1 MSGQT
6 VLKSAA
12 AGGQQQQQKQQK
24 APQQQPARAAP
35 TGTATNG
42 APLADG
48 VKKKRRRGGRGRNK
62 GKGVATSSSG
72 PGGAGNGIDVDG
84 EDGDDDGD
92 DGNDENTTSDQ
103 IPTLPVAAAAASATS
118 AAASSSSGHVHH
130 SRTTANTLSHL
141 TTTEFKQLALS
152 PPVQKAM
159 DEAFKYQFC
168 TKVQALAIPVIRQ
181 GHDVLAKSRTGS
193 GKTIAF
199 LLPVIEA
206 LLAAG
211 NPAARRGTVSVI
223 VIAPTRELAAQIEE
237 EGKTILSFTP
247 QLTTQTIVGGTNFAG
262 DVRRMRDRMPDIL
275 VATPGRLID
284 HLTNAESPLK
294 AAVARLRHVILDEA
308 DRLLDMGFR
317 DALQQIL
324 KSLPPPA
331 QRQSLLFSATFPHDV
346 QELCRI
352 ALRPQHQ
359 LIDAIG
365 ESQEQ
370 TNRQVEQFFAV
381 ADMRSQ
387 IGELLYAIER
397 HMVADPDY
405 KVMVFFITARQTQLM
420 AELFEQLGVSVLE
433 VHSRKS
439 QSHRTRVT
447 DQFRTNVRQIL
458 FSSDVSA
465 RGLDFADV
473 SLVVQF
479 GAPTDRD
486 QYVHRIGRTAR
497 AGKEGSGL
505 LLLADWEA
513 TPVMQMVRG
522 LPIKPATHTLAGDA
536 AATADFNR
544 RLTLALPRVVEET
557 KCQAYQAWLGF
568 YNGWQ
573 KKLGWSPAE
582 LVRMA
587 NEFSAM
593 CGLAEPPA
601 LLAKTIGKMGLKGVP
616 GLRKAVGNETWGGQG
631 GQGGGGQGGG
641 GRGGGGRGGG
651 GGAASS
657 SSGGRGGGGGGGGRG
672 GGGGGQQRGRG
683 GGRGRGF

>member
-1 MSGQT
+1 M
-6 VLKSAA
+6 
-12 AGGQQQQQKQQK
+12 
-24 APQQQPARAAP
+24 
-35 TGTATNG
+35 
-42 APLADG
+42 
-48 VKKKRRRGGRGRNK
+48 
-62 GKGVATSSSG
+62 
-72 PGGAGNGIDVDG
+72 
-84 EDGDDDGD
+84 
-92 DGNDENTTSDQ
+92 
-103 IPTLPVAAAAASATS
+103 
-118 AAASSSSGHVHH
+118 SGHVHH

-141 TTTEFKQLALS
+141 TTTEFKSLALS

-168 TKVQALAIPVIRQ
+168 TKVQALAIPSFAR
-181 GHDVLAKSRTGS
+181 ATTFSPSRAPARARRSPSCCPSSSRCSPPAT
-193 GKTIAF
+193 
-199 LLPVIEA
+199 
-206 LLAAG
+206 
-211 NPAARRGTVSVI
+211 PAARRGTVSVI

-397 HMVADPDY
+397 HMRADPDY
-405 KVMVFFITARQTQLM
+405 KIMVFFITARQTQLM
-420 AELFEQLGVSVLE
+420 AELFEQLGVAVLE

-522 LPIKPATHTLAGDA
+522 LPIKPAAHTLAGDA
-536 AATADFNR
+536 AAHR
-544 RLTLALPRVVEET
+544 RL
-557 KCQAYQAWLGF
+557 QA
-568 YNGWQ
+568 
-573 KKLGWSPAE
+573 
-582 LVRMA
+582 
-587 NEFSAM
+587 
-593 CGLAEPPA
+593 PPHA
-601 LLAKTIGKMGLKGVP
+601 RAAARRRGDQVP
-616 GLRKAVGNETWGGQG
+616 GLPGVARLLQRLAEEARLVARRARAHGERVLGNVRS
-631 GQGGGGQGGG
+631 
-641 GRGGGGRGGG
+641 GRAA
-651 GGAASS
+651 GAARQDHWQDGPQGSARTAQ
-657 SSGGRGGGGGGGGRG
+657 GCR
-672 GGGGGQQRGRG
+672 Q
-683 GGRGRGF
+683 